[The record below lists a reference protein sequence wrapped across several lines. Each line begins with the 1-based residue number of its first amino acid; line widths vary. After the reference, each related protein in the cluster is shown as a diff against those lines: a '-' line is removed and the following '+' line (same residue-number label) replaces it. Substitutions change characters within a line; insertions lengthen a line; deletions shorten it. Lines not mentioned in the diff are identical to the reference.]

1 MPQPPSVPQPS
12 SAPAP
17 AKPPLSKLQVTGE
30 EPSLP
35 AKSLPSPGGGLD
47 AFGLPSKS
55 IEAAKVEDGFG
66 DSFGAPQQGVKA
78 TAAKFGGTAAARSSS
93 GFDDSFGVQR
103 KSLSPKNSVPAVSG
117 GSQTSPSRRRDPSS
131 SIPDGGLSF
140 EARFP
145 SIETLSSGDTF
156 SPSLPQPPSAA
167 PEHLISPVTSPP
179 VSRPGL
185 HPKASVMSHLTGETA
200 PPHISIG
207 SGIPQP
213 RSTQVTGTAFKGIQ
227 GGMLS
232 PSPLQPRTDYFESA
246 NLQPA
251 ERKTSPAQ
259 TGSSAKSPL
268 PQDLMTGE
276 EFNELSVPLMRPGRT
291 PSPGVSASVASVPS
305 PGFAAKSPPT
315 SGHSRPLLPH
325 ISSIKPSSNINS
337 EQWSPLERM
346 RNKDEGGPRR
356 GPSPAELAAALEP
369 DSSDEE
375 VEQPEEASGTS
386 RRPASPVRRGS
397 GNKLPPSPKIAQRM
411 SMFENDFG
419 ATASLPQRQ
428 ASPTKSATA
437 QKFPIKSATLQIP
450 ADVRPEARRGSGSSS
465 EGRSRPQS
473 MFIPSTS
480 PMLSPNDPGTAPLEQ
495 GPRPAHSRQGSIGD
509 MVSRY
514 ENLKSPSAAP
524 SGEPPA
530 TASKVGPGSGA
541 PVNGAGGLG
550 RKPSVAA
557 KPAALRR
564 GTITNDKPAPP
575 KLEAPSKAPTTVGSP
590 TKSSSKS
597 ESKPAVA
604 AKPAIQPKPVRYG
617 DMPAVAGYSRSSSGR
632 SFPITKPVPEV
643 SKPTIDTSVVDA
655 DAGRNVRPNSSDKEK
670 GEGGP
675 RSGSGSPEK
684 QQPVSSLIARWNKG
698 EVGGKP
704 PPAKRGGYI

>member
-1 MPQPPSVPQPS
+1 M
-12 SAPAP
+12 
-17 AKPPLSKLQVTGE
+17 
-30 EPSLP
+30 
-35 AKSLPSPGGGLD
+35 
-47 AFGLPSKS
+47 PSKS
-55 IEAAKVEDGFG
+55 VEAAKVEDGFG

-93 GFDDSFGVQR
+93 GFDDSFGAQR
-103 KSLSPKNSVPAVSG
+103 KSLSPKKSVPAVSG
-117 GSQTSPSRRRDPSS
+117 GLQTSPSRRRDPSS

-145 SIETLSSGDTF
+145 SIETLSSGGTF
-156 SPSLPQPPSAA
+156 SPSLPQPSSAPS
-167 PEHLISPVTSPP
+167 EHLVSPVTSPP

-246 NLQPA
+246 NLHPA
-251 ERKTSPAQ
+251 ERKTSPVQ

-291 PSPGVSASVASVPS
+291 PSPTVSASVASVPS

-346 RNKDEGGPRR
+346 RNQDEGDPRR

-419 ATASLPQRQ
+419 ATASLSQRQ

-450 ADVRPEARRGSGSSS
+450 ADVRPEPRRGSASSS

-473 MFIPSTS
+473 MFISSTS

-495 GPRPAHSRQGSIGD
+495 GSRPAHSRQGSLGD

-514 ENLKSPSAAP
+514 ENLESPSAGVSAP

-530 TASKVGPGSGA
+530 PAPKVGSGSEA

-575 KLEAPSKAPTTVGSP
+575 ELEAPSKAPTAVSSP

-597 ESKPAVA
+597 ESKPVVA

-632 SFPITKPVPEV
+632 SFPITKPGSDV
-643 SKPTIDTSVVDA
+643 SKPSIDTSVVDA
-655 DAGRNVRPNSSDKEK
+655 DVGRNARPNSSDKEK
-670 GEGGP
+670 GAGGP

-704 PPAKRGGYI
+704 PPVKRGGYI